1 VHTISDTPDAEHP
14 IPPEQA
20 SEEELEYEEP
30 AEASK
35 PGKKAKGRKK
45 RKRPRVALPPEL
57 ERYRKISVPW
67 AAEIKG
73 ISVDGFKRYYAH
85 LIEQVSPR
93 RQAVTLG
100 RLLDE
105 PESEAG

>member
-1 VHTISDTPDAEHP
+1 V
-14 IPPEQA
+14 
-20 SEEELEYEEP
+20 
-30 AEASK
+30 SK
-35 PGKKAKGRKK
+35 QYQQHEK
-45 RKRPRVALPPEL
+45 RKRQRRRGQRPRVVLPPEL
-57 ERYRKISVPW
+57 ERYRKIPVPW

-105 PESEAG
+105 PETEQPQICGMCHGTPHGR